1 MRGGIA
7 VLVVAGALAAPA
19 TAGAVEYRGETSTA
33 DPVTLEVEG
42 SQVVRYTVEV
52 PAYCV
57 RATKRGPKRKRRT
70 VRYTGVG
77 AAIEPDGYF
86 TSRGSG
92 RLKGEISGWVKEF
105 NAYGRFKLAP
115 HRWGRW
121 KCISPRVN
129 FGANLPLPPA
139 G

>member
-1 MRGGIA
+1 MRRGGIA
-7 VLVVAGALAAPA
+7 CLILAGALVAPA
-19 TAGAVEYRGETSTA
+19 GTQAAEYRGETSTGHA
-33 DPVTLEVEG
+33 ITVEVEG
-42 SQVVRYTVEV
+42 SQVVRYTVAV

-57 RATKRGPKRKRRT
+57 RSTKRGPKRKRRT

-77 AAIEPDGYF
+77 AGIEPDGYF

-129 FGANLPLPPA
+129 FGANAPL
-139 G
+139 